1 MPALRRARPASMAT
15 QVPPHLRGRYR
26 RDPFLRIVTTGYR
39 AVNWIDSRLRLPAV
53 GAGAAGAGQREV
65 RVVQREV
72 VAPDGSVIALA
83 LEPTDGAA
91 VRWSV
96 GAHIDV
102 TLPSG
107 RIRQYSLCG
116 DPADT
121 EDYRIA
127 VRRVSADGGSGEI
140 HDDVTVGTV
149 LRVSVPRN
157 AFPLAIGGFRQR
169 TTHVRLIAGG
179 IGITPIHPMIPA
191 LESLGVPWSM
201 AYAGR
206 DRDSLAF
213 LDAVSR
219 FGDRVTVLTDD
230 GGPAPAAA
238 ALVGE
243 LPPRSAVYV
252 CGPPPMI
259 DAVRAH
265 LAARPDVELHY
276 ERFSPA
282 PVVDGRPFELHFART
297 DERVR
302 VAADETALTAL
313 LRARPDATYS
323 CRQGFCRSCVVRVVD
338 GAPDHRSTGLSQ
350 AERDEGYFLPCVS
363 RADGRLS
370 VDM

>member
-1 MPALRRARPASMAT
+1 MPTLRRRRPASIAT
-15 QVPPHLRGRYR
+15 QIPPHLRGRYR
-26 RDPFLRIVTTGYR
+26 RDPFLRIVTGGYR
-39 AVNWIDSRLRLPAV
+39 AINWIDARLRLPAL
-53 GAGAAGAGQREV
+53 GAGSAGQRAV
-65 RVVQREV
+65 QVVSKDIA
-72 VAPDGSVIALA
+72 APDGSVIALV

-116 DPADT
+116 DPADI
-121 EDYRIA
+121 ENYRIA
-127 VRRVSADGGSGEI
+127 VRRVSTDGGSGEI

-149 LRVSVPRN
+149 LQVSVPRN
-157 AFPLAIGGFRQR
+157 AFPLAIGGFRQQ

-179 IGITPIHPMIPA
+179 IGITPIRPMISA
-191 LESLGVPWSM
+191 LESVGVPWSM

-206 DRDSLAF
+206 DRDSMAF
-213 LDAVSR
+213 LDGMRR

-230 GGPAPAAA
+230 GGPPPAAS

-259 DAVRAH
+259 DAVRTH

-297 DERVR
+297 DERVP

-313 LRARPDATYS
+313 LRVRPDATYS

-338 GAPDHRSTGLSQ
+338 GVPDHRSTGLSQ

-363 RADGRLS
+363 RADGPLS